1 MRVVSLRHLAAL
13 LSALLIAMTP
23 LPAQQPDAF
32 HWTDFRSAKDQDV
45 VVWVTRALA
54 GENWTAIREIGVQY
68 DAALV
73 ITAQRANPQA
83 NPADD
88 FFSVWSVNLTNHI
101 LTPLLTGYNLR
112 WLGFLTFT
120 EGGAA
125 EPVIL
130 YDSCT
135 ACAPD
140 TYFTTFHYDIAQHI
154 FQARWL
160 RSSQGVPVGNA
171 NPPASIAWTQVY
183 AALATPDGAN
193 FLATWIH
200 IDYSNQKPSDDYV
213 YRYDVEP
220 ISHIDRT
227 QLLSGKQADAVKL
240 RLCRP
245 GEAIPG
251 IAHGQDSA
259 LCQQLVNPKP
269 ERKPVTTP
277 PAHNRGQSLPGQ
289 KH

>member
-1 MRVVSLRHLAAL
+1 MRTVSSRL
-13 LSALLIAMTP
+13 LPILIAAAFTVAAP
-23 LPAQQPDAF
+23 LAAQQPDP
-32 HWTDFRSAKDQDV
+32 FRWISFQSAKDQDV
-45 VVWVTRALA
+45 VFWVTRALA
-54 GENWTAIREIGVQY
+54 AENWTNIREIGVQY

-73 ITAQRANPQA
+73 VTTQRANPQA

-88 FFSVWSVNLTNHI
+88 SFSIWSVNLTNHA
-101 LTPLLTGYNLR
+101 LSPLFTGYNLR

-120 EGGAA
+120 DGGAA
-125 EPVIL
+125 EPAIL
-130 YDSCT
+130 YDNCA

-140 TYFTTFHYDIAQHI
+140 TYFTTFHYDLGQHI

-160 RSSQGVPVGNA
+160 RGGLAVPVGNA
-171 NPPASIAWTQVY
+171 NPPASITWTQIY
-183 AALATPDGAN
+183 AGLAEPNGAD

-200 IDYSNQKPSDDYV
+200 LDYGAAKPPDDYV
-213 YRYDVEP
+213 YRYD
-220 ISHIDRT
+220 IDPFSRLERT
-227 QLLSGKQADAVKL
+227 DLLSGKEADAIRL

-245 GEAIPG
+245 GEALPG
-251 IAHGQDSA
+251 IAHGQDSE

-277 PAHNRGQSLPGQ
+277 PAHNRGQSVPGQ